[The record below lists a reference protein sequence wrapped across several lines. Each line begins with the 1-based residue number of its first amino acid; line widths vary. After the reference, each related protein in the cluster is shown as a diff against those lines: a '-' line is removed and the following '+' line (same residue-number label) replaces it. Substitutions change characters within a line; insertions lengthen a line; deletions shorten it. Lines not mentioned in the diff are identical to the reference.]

1 VWVTN
6 SHHTF
11 CIDVLTYEFPKQ
23 KMNSQ
28 QIRKLPGAKKEFPYV
43 KAKIDN
49 RKTVPSQSA
58 KADVAPLVTN
68 KVGFGYQGFGSTSI
82 TAAIPKHEI
91 IRPLA
96 DHRDK
101 NIHPRD
107 WNSSSKPEL
116 IKEKA
121 VTEPKP
127 FKARPVPRSH
137 YDAPLPPVSTKVKVG
152 TTGTAKKVKKTP
164 EPVARPGLVSRVWH
178 SVVDPILHPVH
189 GESAGITPEPE
200 KNKDVA
206 AAEVSPVVV
215 HPQPEPTA
223 DDPAVQVQPTAEINT
238 DAAASAHPGLVSRMW
253 HSVVDPILHPT
264 KPEPNDD
271 EKLAAGHD
279 VDEKPDE
286 NQPNVQQETEPE
298 GEIVPSTPEEVPDQP
313 KVETVESVPVIPDEK
328 GTGKDRK
335 KKSNRKKKS
344 QQKDRALMSLM

>member
-1 VWVTN
+1 
-6 SHHTF
+6 
-11 CIDVLTYEFPKQ
+11 
-23 KMNSQ
+23 
-28 QIRKLPGAKKEFPYV
+28 
-43 KAKIDN
+43 
-49 RKTVPSQSA
+49 
-58 KADVAPLVTN
+58 
-68 KVGFGYQGFGSTSI
+68 
-82 TAAIPKHEI
+82 
-91 IRPLA
+91 
-96 DHRDK
+96 
-101 NIHPRD
+101 
-107 WNSSSKPEL
+107 
-116 IKEKA
+116 
-121 VTEPKP
+121 
-127 FKARPVPRSH
+127 
-137 YDAPLPPVSTKVKVG
+137 
-152 TTGTAKKVKKTP
+152 
-164 EPVARPGLVSRVWH
+164 VWH

-238 DAAASAHPGLVSRMW
+238 DAAASAQPGLVSRMW

-279 VDEKPDE
+279 VDEKTDE

-328 GTGKDRK
+328 GAGKDRK

>member
-1 VWVTN
+1 
-6 SHHTF
+6 
-11 CIDVLTYEFPKQ
+11 
-23 KMNSQ
+23 
-28 QIRKLPGAKKEFPYV
+28 
-43 KAKIDN
+43 
-49 RKTVPSQSA
+49 
-58 KADVAPLVTN
+58 
-68 KVGFGYQGFGSTSI
+68 
-82 TAAIPKHEI
+82 
-91 IRPLA
+91 
-96 DHRDK
+96 
-101 NIHPRD
+101 
-107 WNSSSKPEL
+107 
-116 IKEKA
+116 
-121 VTEPKP
+121 
-127 FKARPVPRSH
+127 
-137 YDAPLPPVSTKVKVG
+137 VSTKVKVG

-178 SVVDPILHPVH
+178 SVVDPILHPVKD
-189 GESAGITPEPE
+189 ESAGVITPEPE

-279 VDEKPDE
+279 VEEKPDE

-298 GEIVPSTPEEVPDQP
+298 GEIVPSTPEEVADQP

-328 GTGKDRK
+328 GAGKDRK